1 VFTLIINART
11 THYDSHVVFAT
22 YVTLNV
28 FFLEKQTLNVWVNG
42 QYVETENTFIDSGS
56 EMSFE
61 FENLKAAIKATSVDR
76 KQGVIHQ
83 LFVDGQLIEENGV
96 Y

>member
-1 VFTLIINART
+1 MTVMLFLQFTLRLT
-11 THYDSHVVFAT
+11 
-22 YVTLNV
+22 
-28 FFLEKQTLNVWVNG
+28 FFILEKQTLNVWVNG

-76 KQGVIHQ
+76 KHGVIHQ

>member
-1 VFTLIINART
+1 VFTLIINVRT
-11 THYDSHVVFAT
+11 THYDSYVVFAI

-28 FFLEKQTLNVWVNG
+28 LEKQTLNVWVNG

>member
-1 VFTLIINART
+1 MTVMLFLQLTLRLT
-11 THYDSHVVFAT
+11 
-22 YVTLNV
+22 
-28 FFLEKQTLNVWVNG
+28 FFILEKQTLNVWVNG

-56 EMSFE
+56 EMSFD